1 MKNLP
6 KIFLLLSVVS
16 FALGASELADNRLVY
31 IGRPVGAILFVL
43 FMIFQFL
50 KNETALYDQEQEQ
63 KIRALTRA
71 TRPSSP
77 ATPARGQL
85 PSGLRTAA

>member
-6 KIFLLLSVVS
+6 KIFLLLSVIS

-50 KNETALYDQEQEQ
+50 KNETALYDQEQET
-63 KIRALTRA
+63 KIRALMRA
-71 TRPSSP
+71 TRLPSR
-77 ATPARGQL
+77 ATPEHGQL